1 MKRRVL
7 NFYRHNWLSLKCQSV
22 HDQQHAVDLYLLY
35 CGHILSRAHLARP
48 CAGWIGLVSGT
59 GARYSVPVRIKRLYN
74 PGLASVLFLFLPIG
88 IYYIWYVTTNN
99 LASAGDFVIGFFATL
114 GAVVVLFL
122 LPIILFR
129 NRESK
134 YPFSE
139 AEMNRFAGQKS

>member
-1 MKRRVL
+1 
-7 NFYRHNWLSLKCQSV
+7 
-22 HDQQHAVDLYLLY
+22 
-35 CGHILSRAHLARP
+35 
-48 CAGWIGLVSGT
+48 
-59 GARYSVPVRIKRLYN
+59 
-74 PGLASVLFLFLPIG
+74 LPIG